1 MSEGSTFAC
10 DACGKTYAWKP
21 AIAGKKAKCKCGSV
35 LMVPAEEPVEETSL
49 DDLYSLAPDNP
60 VDEGTSA
67 RIEMPAPVVATAAPS
82 RGAAGGAAIG
92 YQRGPSA
99 RERELEATAKY
110 IDSTRDIGVPV
121 GLLLAGIISYLA
133 FYMFRYELRGG
144 AIAAILVGIS
154 VMTVIKAALL
164 IGFAFII
171 AGPVGVSF
179 GGVGTAALKL
189 AAIAVFADGCQIW
202 MDYGVEKMAGG
213 GGFFNGML
221 SFPLVIAI
229 YWTLMIYLFSMDGG
243 DAWLVVILLA
253 VFDMILRWVLV
264 LLLLAWVMSMGG
276 VSLPSAV
283 PGAGGGGN
291 AMISETTETFNQ
303 LKEQKLV
310 YEGLKYIEDGRQTSL
325 KPHIQAFYDAGAKK
339 VYFSVQRDINGSE
352 ETESIVVEMPK
363 EKEKRAAI
371 FKAIQKYYD
380 ELKIGDTVED
390 TGETYEFVEI
400 L

>member
-1 MSEGSTFAC
+1 MSEGPTFAC

-35 LMVPAEEPVEETSL
+35 LMVPEEEPVQETNL
-49 DDLYSLAPDNP
+49 DDLYSLAPDSP

-67 RIEMPAPVVATAAPS
+67 RIQMPAPVVASAGAV
-82 RGAAGGAAIG
+82 RGAGAAAIG

-110 IDSTRDIGVPV
+110 VDPTRDIGVPV
-121 GLLLAGIISYLA
+121 GLLLAGVISYLA

-164 IGFAFII
+164 IGFAFVI

-202 MDYGVEKMAGG
+202 VDYGVEKVAGG

-221 SFPLVIAI
+221 SFPVILAI
-229 YWTLMIYLFSMDGG
+229 YWGLLIYLFSMDGG
-243 DAWLVVILLA
+243 DAWLVVMLLA
-253 VFDMILRWVLV
+253 LFDMIVRWVLV
-264 LLLLAWVMSMGG
+264 FLLLAWVMSMGG
-276 VSLPSAV
+276 VNLPAAT
-283 PGAGGGGN
+283 PGGGKG
-291 AMISETTETFNQ
+291 AMISERTESFNQ

-310 YEGLKYIEDGRQTSL
+310 YEGLKYIEDGRQSSL
-325 KPHIQAFYDAGAKK
+325 KPHVQAFYDAGAKT
-339 VYFSVQRDINGSE
+339 VYFSVDRDFNGKE
-352 ETESIVVEMPK
+352 ETAGIIVEMPK
-363 EKEKRAAI
+363 EKDRRAAI
-371 FKAIQKYYD
+371 YQAIQKYYD
-380 ELKIGDTVED
+380 ELKIGDTVQD